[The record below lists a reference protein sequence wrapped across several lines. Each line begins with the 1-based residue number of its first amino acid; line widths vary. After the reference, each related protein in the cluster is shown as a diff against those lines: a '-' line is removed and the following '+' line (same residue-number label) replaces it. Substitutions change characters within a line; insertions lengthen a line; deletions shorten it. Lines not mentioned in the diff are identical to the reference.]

1 MTAFPR
7 ISPARRGKSDT
18 RKPFNPNEVPTMTKP
33 VKFTPKKP
41 AKPPKKP
48 AFDTSFNFGFNATK
62 KTGGKKK
69 PGGGAAGGS

>member
-1 MTAFPR
+1 MP
-7 ISPARRGKSDT
+7 
-18 RKPFNPNEVPTMTKP
+18 KP

-48 AFDTSFNFGFNATK
+48 VFDTSFNFGFNATK
-62 KTGGKKK
+62 KAGGKKK